1 MPEHVMNYIETDA
14 LADLTLVEWRR
25 NRMAAASSRRR
36 RRIRVPVPRLRPA
49 FAF

>member
-1 MPEHVMNYIETDA
+1 MPEQHVINYVETDG

-25 NRMAAASSRRR
+25 TRVVAASRRR
-36 RRIRVPVPRLRPA
+36 CIRLPVPRLRPA

>member
-1 MPEHVMNYIETDA
+1 MPEQHVINYIETDA

-25 NRMAAASSRRR
+25 SHMAATPRRR
-36 RRIRVPVPRLRPA
+36 RLRIPVPRLRPA

>member
-1 MPEHVMNYIETDA
+1 MNYIETDA

-25 NRMAAASSRRR
+25 SHMAAKPRR

>member
-1 MPEHVMNYIETDA
+1 MNYIETDA

-25 NRMAAASSRRR
+25 SHMAAKPRR
-36 RRIRVPVPRLRPA
+36 RRIRVRVRVPRLRPA

>member
-1 MPEHVMNYIETDA
+1 MNYVETDA
-14 LADLTLVEWRR
+14 LADLTLVDWRR
-25 NRMAAASSRRR
+25 NRMAAASRRR